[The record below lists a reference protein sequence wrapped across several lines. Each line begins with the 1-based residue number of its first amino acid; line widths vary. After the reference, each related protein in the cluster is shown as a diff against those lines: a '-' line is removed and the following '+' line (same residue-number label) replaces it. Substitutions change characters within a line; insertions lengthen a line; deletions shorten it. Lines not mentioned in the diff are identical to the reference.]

1 MILLGIKMKSVYLQ
15 VQKYYSE
22 LSSTEQLVI
31 DFVLEYKDIEHLKLN
46 VIQSALHISS
56 STIIRAIKKMDYES
70 FTEFKY
76 ALIHTR
82 AHGEN
87 EWKNKDYE
95 ALIQTITNDFNRT
108 IEMMDKEKII
118 KCADIILTSRRIF
131 CVGMGSSM
139 NVIDSLN
146 RSLKN
151 LGLWSNDYTEASPFR
166 EVPDIAKKE
175 DCLLVVSLK
184 GEEQQI
190 LDIVALCKAKGVNII
205 SITAFPAN
213 SLSNL
218 SNNVL
223 FVNQSIQDRKR
234 LRSRLMLS
242 VAADIL
248 FETILIQ
255 KKLH

>member
-1 MILLGIKMKSVYLQ
+1 MKSVYLQ
-15 VQKYYSE
+15 VQKYYSG

-31 DFVLEYKDIEHLKLN
+31 DYILEYKDTQHLKLN
-46 VIQSALHISS
+46 VIQRALHISS
-56 STIIRAIKKMDYES
+56 STIIRAIKKMEYES

-76 ALIHTR
+76 SLIHTR
-82 AHGEN
+82 AHAEN
-87 EWKNKDYE
+87 EWENKDFE
-95 ALIQTITNDFNRT
+95 TLIQTITNDFNRT
-108 IEMMDKEKII
+108 IEMTDKEKMM

-175 DCLLVVSLK
+175 DCLIVVSLK
-184 GEEQQI
+184 GEERQI
-190 LDIVALCKAKGVNII
+190 LDIVTLCKTKGVHII
-205 SITAFPAN
+205 SITAFPSN
-213 SLSNL
+213 SLSKL
-218 SNNVL
+218 SNIVL
-223 FVNQSIQDRKR
+223 FVNQSLQDRKK

-248 FETILIQ
+248 FETVLIQ
-255 KKLH
+255 KNHID